1 MKLILNKK
9 QKPDP
14 EFIVLNEYAQVFI
27 GLREGYP
34 AFSDNWDE
42 AKPLQHP
49 DQIKYLKH
57 GTSHQLEIH
66 YI

>member
-9 QKPDP
+9 QKKEP

-27 GLREGYP
+27 GLRRGYP
-34 AFSDNWDE
+34 AFSDDWDE
-42 AKPLQHP
+42 AKPLHHI
-49 DQIKYLKH
+49 DQTKHLKY
-57 GTSHQLEIH
+57 GTSYKLEIH